1 MIKGIDLSEWQENID
16 YAELKRNGIDF
27 ALIRCGYGKD
37 AGQKD
42 SMFETHYKGCKE
54 AGIKVGA
61 YHFSYCT
68 CVENAK
74 FEAQNCL
81 DYIRGKDFDL
91 PIYYD
96 LENDKT
102 IGQLSEDEITQ
113 IALIFCR
120 NLESEGYRAGVYA
133 NLNWFRNKIRPQA
146 LELEGYSIWLAQW
159 NDEITA
165 DFEVDIWQYTN
176 NIFNTESNRID
187 GNYLLN
193 TNLIDIE
200 PTPEFEVDI
209 CKSLAVDVIFGKY
222 GNGEERKEALGNYYE
237 EVQDIVNE
245 IYNTICV

>member
-1 MIKGIDLSEWQENID
+1 MLKGVDLSTYNRNVD
-16 YAELKRNGIDF
+16 YAELKRSGIDF
-27 ALIRCGYGKD
+27 AIIRCGYGKD

-42 SMFETHYKGCKE
+42 EMFEEHYQGCKE

-68 CVENAK
+68 RVENAK

-81 DYIRGKDFDL
+81 DYIKGKDFDL

-96 LENDKT
+96 LENKDT
-102 IGQLSEDEITQ
+102 IGQLSQDEITQ

-120 NLESEGYRAGVYA
+120 NIESEGYRSGVYA
-133 NLNWFRNKIRPQA
+133 NLDWFRNKIRPQA
-146 LELEGYSIWLAQW
+146 LELENYSIWLAQW
-159 NDEITA
+159 NNELTA
-165 DFEVDIWQYTN
+165 DFNVDIWQYTN
-176 NIFNTESNRID
+176 HNEYGMDGDYLVNESLLDNIP
-187 GNYLLN
+187 
-193 TNLIDIE
+193 E

-237 EVQDIVNE
+237 EVQNIVNE
-245 IYNTICV
+245 IYKTICG

>member
-68 CVENAK
+68 SVENAK
-74 FEAQNCL
+74 LEAQNCL
-81 DYIRGKDFDL
+81 DYIKGKDFDL

-102 IGQLSEDEITQ
+102 IGQLSQDEITQ

-120 NLESEGYRAGVYA
+120 TLESEDYRAGVYA
-133 NLNWFRNKIRPQA
+133 NLNWFNNKIRPQA

-176 NIFNTESNRID
+176 NIFDTESNRID

-200 PTPEFEVDI
+200 PSPEFEVDI

-222 GNGEERKEALGNYYE
+222 GNGEERKKALENYYE

>member
-1 MIKGIDLSEWQENID
+1 M
-16 YAELKRNGIDF
+16 
-27 ALIRCGYGKD
+27 
-37 AGQKD
+37 
-42 SMFETHYKGCKE
+42 
-54 AGIKVGA
+54 
-61 YHFSYCT
+61 
-68 CVENAK
+68 
-74 FEAQNCL
+74 
-81 DYIRGKDFDL
+81 
-91 PIYYD
+91 
-96 LENDKT
+96 
-102 IGQLSEDEITQ
+102 
-113 IALIFCR
+113 
-120 NLESEGYRAGVYA
+120 
-133 NLNWFRNKIRPQA
+133 NWFRNKIRPQA